1 MEQRFD
7 LEEYKE
13 GQATELGPLR
23 PPWVATTPVTTG
35 KGGKGDK
42 GKHRGK
48 GETRQRSAAA
58 VERRLLRGAA
68 RRAETWLKEG
78 ETEGTGQCKRPRR
91 EELDYVEALRLQSVP
106 ESAVPEFLNERNTV
120 QGGLPTWGSTHGAS
134 QRVWGRFQREFP
146 QLSQVVSSTPGR
158 SARRAYAQEE
168 GGRRVAQGIVGDA
181 DRRARRAQPGVLTE
195 VGEEAEE
202 EREENRTL
210 FEGEDETVDEEAAT
224 IFEDNETHFPE
235 EFQTILPDE
244 DSETEWETAESSS
257 VAASEVARAVRDLD
271 LRSEKAKEE
280 VKEEEEENQASGSR
294 SNWSSRGSS
303 SASWSQSSSSRSNW
317 TSDSGAWAD
326 GWYPGNSGYHRGWR
340 GGRW

>member
-224 IFEDNETHFPE
+224 IFEDNETQFPE

-257 VAASEVARAVRDLD
+257 VAA
-271 LRSEKAKEE
+271 
-280 VKEEEEENQASGSR
+280 
-294 SNWSSRGSS
+294 
-303 SASWSQSSSSRSNW
+303 
-317 TSDSGAWAD
+317 
-326 GWYPGNSGYHRGWR
+326 
-340 GGRW
+340 

>member
-1 MEQRFD
+1 MERRFD
-7 LEEYKE
+7 LEKFYKNK
-13 GQATELGPLR
+13 R
-23 PPWVATTPVTTG
+23 PSDPRIAATPVTTR
-35 KGGKGDK
+35 KGGKEQK
-42 GKHRGK
+42 GQHRGK

-58 VERRLLRGAA
+58 VERRILRGAA
-68 RRAETWLKEG
+68 RRAEAWLSSEEG
-78 ETEGTGQCKRPRR
+78 QEAGQCKRPRR

-158 SARRAYAQEE
+158 TARRSYALEE
-168 GGRRVAQGIVGDA
+168 GGRRVAQGIVGEA
-181 DRRARRAQPGVLTE
+181 DQRARRAQPGVRTE
-195 VGEEAEE
+195 AGEEEEEEE
-202 EREENRTL
+202 ERTL
-210 FEGEDETVDEEAAT
+210 LGDGDETVVEEEAAT
-224 IFEDNETHFPE
+224 VLDDNETHLPE

-280 VKEEEEENQASGSR
+280 VKEKEEEQARSFR
-294 SNWSSRGSS
+294 SNWSSSQSSS
-303 SASWSQSSSSRSNW
+303 SASWSQSSGSRSNW
-317 TSDSGAWAD
+317 TSDSGAWAE